1 MGERGGRGGGKMG
14 GISFTKQM
22 PNFLQQFG
30 TQPDADGIEGAL
42 ERHKDR
48 DAEDREDREDEAPLV
63 VEALDALSSRERKK
77 ATGSRGAALFKG
89 GRAAD
94 KFQASAQR
102 AVEEASI
109 NGGSKK
115 EASDVTI
122 GVEEVSGG
130 KMIFKSAKLKKRA
143 AAHPKSAQPSAK
155 ASKNTI
161 QNTKLLS
168 FSQDDDEDA

>member
-14 GISFTKQM
+14 GISFTKHM

-94 KFQASAQR
+94 KFQASAHR

-109 NGGSKK
+109 NGSKK

-122 GVEEVSGG
+122 GVEEARGG
-130 KMIFKSAKLKKRA
+130 KMSFKSAKLKKRA
-143 AAHPKSAQPSAK
+143 AADPKSGQPSAK

-161 QNTKLLS
+161 LLS